1 MTENIK
7 KLEIQYNKYIYPKPC
22 DDIEEEY
29 IIKNRYQEC
38 DPNYHWHKLWPEKK
52 YERKKLNI
60 LVAGCGSDQAAILAK
75 CNPIHKFTGID
86 ISAAS
91 LAHQKKLIIKH
102 KIKNLDLICNDF
114 RNVKIKE
121 KFDYIIST
129 GVIHHL
135 DDPGSA
141 LNFFDKNLTED
152 GVLYLMVY
160 GDQQTEG
167 IKGLKNVFK
176 KLQFEQNSSSI
187 KSIKLI
193 TEKLKRNHPAII
205 FSKYFKDIHQDTGIV
220 DTFLHPK
227 ENFYSI
233 KDLINLLAQNNL
245 IIKNFVNGRIAS
257 LTKYFVDNEEIK
269 KKIQSFRIED
279 QLEISQILNWNDRK
293 IDIICTKK
301 SNIKYSKIYNLLNI
315 DSLYVCEFQS
325 IEYKINLQNL
335 DVIDQ
340 KNESSFSFNFLNKKI
355 NWKEILLG
363 KKNLKELTANFT
375 QIEKKNFYTKISFMI
390 ENYILDYSFHEIE
403 NYNEYYAK

>member
-141 LNFFDKNLTED
+141 LNFFEC
-152 GVLYLMVY
+152 
-160 GDQQTEG
+160 
-167 IKGLKNVFK
+167 VF
-176 KLQFEQNSSSI
+176 
-187 KSIKLI
+187 
-193 TEKLKRNHPAII
+193 
-205 FSKYFKDIHQDTGIV
+205 
-220 DTFLHPK
+220 
-227 ENFYSI
+227 
-233 KDLINLLAQNNL
+233 
-245 IIKNFVNGRIAS
+245 
-257 LTKYFVDNEEIK
+257 
-269 KKIQSFRIED
+269 
-279 QLEISQILNWNDRK
+279 
-293 IDIICTKK
+293 
-301 SNIKYSKIYNLLNI
+301 
-315 DSLYVCEFQS
+315 
-325 IEYKINLQNL
+325 
-335 DVIDQ
+335 
-340 KNESSFSFNFLNKKI
+340 
-355 NWKEILLG
+355 
-363 KKNLKELTANFT
+363 
-375 QIEKKNFYTKISFMI
+375 
-390 ENYILDYSFHEIE
+390 
-403 NYNEYYAK
+403 